1 MHWARNDRMGAGY
14 IVTTRNIYNWLCAAP
29 MLAGEK
35 VNLDY
40 LPASAGWSVSTPR
53 VKSSTDVLG
62 NVWEIVEI
70 NITRRKSISSNADRL
85 AIADELENLRF
96 WAKQNPPDSGRVI
109 LAGIAKPKSKSASGT
124 EDFVLTLRVEEA

>member
-1 MHWARNDRMGAGY
+1 MTNRE
-14 IVTTRNIYNWLCAAP
+14 IYEWICSAP

-53 VKSSTDVLG
+53 VKSITDVLG
-62 NVWEIVEI
+62 NVWEIMEI
-70 NITRRKSISSNADRL
+70 TVTRRKSISGNADRL
-85 AIADELENLRF
+85 NMLDEMEILRR
-96 WAKQNPPDSGRVI
+96 WAQQNPPDNGRVI

-124 EDFVLTLRVEEA
+124 EDFTLTLKLEEL

>member
-1 MHWARNDRMGAGY
+1 M
-14 IVTTRNIYNWLCAAP
+14 TTREVYEWICSAP

-70 NITRRKSISSNADRL
+70 NITRRKSISGNADRL
-85 AIADELENLRF
+85 SMLDEMETLRR
-96 WAKQNPPDSGRVI
+96 WTQQNPPDNGRVI

-124 EDFVLTLRVEEA
+124 EDFVLTLKLEEL

>member
-1 MHWARNDRMGAGY
+1 MSNRE
-14 IVTTRNIYNWLCAAP
+14 IYEWICSAP

-53 VKSSTDVLG
+53 VKSITDVLG

-70 NITRRKSISSNADRL
+70 NITRRRSISGNADRL
-85 AIADELENLRF
+85 NMLDEMETLRR
-96 WAKQNPPDSGRVI
+96 WAQENPPDNGRVI

-124 EDFVLTLRVEEA
+124 EDFVLTLKLEEL

>member
-1 MHWARNDRMGAGY
+1 M
-14 IVTTRNIYNWLCAAP
+14 TTREVYEWLCSAP
-29 MLAGEK
+29 MLSGEK

-70 NITRRKSISSNADRL
+70 NITRRKSISGNADRL
-85 AIADELENLRF
+85 NMLDEMETLRR
-96 WAKQNPPDSGRVI
+96 WAQQNPPDSGRVI